1 MFSCG
6 YVCPVCEGNGFVDN
20 LKECNWCNKN
30 KTNITIYHNNRCSKS
45 RETLNIIKEKNLEIK
60 TIDYIINPPTIQE
73 IEDILK
79 KLNIDAE
86 KLVRKNEKL
95 YKEKYASK
103 KYSNN
108 EWIKILNKNPILIE
122 RPIVINGEKAIIG
135 RPPENVLTI
144 L

>member
-6 YVCPVCEGNGFVDN
+6 YVCPVCEGNGFVYN
-20 LKECNWCNKN
+20 FKECDWCNKN
-30 KTNITIYHNNRCSKS
+30 KTYITIYHNNRCSKS
-45 RETLNIIKEKNLEIK
+45 RETLNIINGKNLEIK
-60 TIDYIINPPTIQE
+60 TIDYIINPPSIQE

-86 KLVRKNEKL
+86 KLVRKNENL

-108 EWIKILNKNPILIE
+108 EWIKILSKNPILIE